1 MPIMPNQT
9 GSKNAFKIF
18 VSYRRDDSA
27 GHTGRIYD
35 RLAATF
41 GDAQIFMDIDHI
53 EPGQDFVQV
62 MEEAVSSCDVLV
74 AIIGRDWITTRGRT
88 TRRLDDPL
96 DFVRLE
102 IRTALKQNILTIPVL
117 VQGTSMPRAQDL
129 PADMAELV
137 RRNALEVSDLRW
149 RHDVDRLLEVLERER
164 TRRGKALQSAASAPS
179 VKSSRLRNR
188 KLWLA
193 VGIAILVT
201 AIGLSLVLASR
212 FWTTIGK
219 PTVSELRSFAF
230 YTPTVNSNGSVSRTM
245 KQANVLTV
253 HFGNHTP
260 LEMVQIPAG
269 NFWMGSADEVSVAQN
284 ETPQHQVTVKSFYM
298 SRYEITQELWQIVM
312 GNNPSKQGPSRGDR
326 FPVDTVSWNDAT
338 SFCAKLSQLTGRQFR
353 LPTEAEWEYACRAG
367 TTTPYAFGQTLTREL
382 ANNSGTRDSPVR
394 VGELG
399 VANAFGLSDM
409 HGNLYEWCQDR
420 YHPNYNGAPTD
431 GAAWIEGADPLFR
444 VVRGCSWNYPDSACR
459 SASRDK
465 DRETTASGTDGFRVV
480 MVVQ

>member
-1 MPIMPNQT
+1 MPNQT
-9 GSKNAFKIF
+9 GPQKPFKIF

-35 RLAATF
+35 GLAATF
-41 GDAQIFMDIDHI
+41 GEAQIFMDVDHI

-62 MEEAVSSCDVLV
+62 MEDAVSTCDVLV
-74 AIIGRDWITTRGRT
+74 AIIGRDWITIRGRT

-102 IRTALKQNILTIPVL
+102 IGAALRQKILVIPVL
-117 VQGTSMPRAQDL
+117 VQGASMPRVQDL
-129 PADMAELV
+129 PVDLAELV

-149 RHDVDRLLEVLERER
+149 RHDVDRLIEVLDRER
-164 TRRGKALQSAASAPS
+164 TRRGKAVQSAPFLPLIQS
-179 VKSSRLRNR
+179 LRPRRR

-193 VGIAILVT
+193 AGIATL
-201 AIGLSLVLASR
+201 AIAVIALSLALASR
-212 FWTTIGK
+212 FWTSIGK
-219 PTVSELRSFAF
+219 PTVSQLRSFGF

-245 KQANVLTV
+245 KQANAFAV

-269 NFWMGSADEVSVAQN
+269 TFLMGSADEVSIT
-284 ETPQHQVTVKSFYM
+284 EDEKPQHQVTVKTFYM

-312 GNNPSKQGPSRGDR
+312 GSNPSRQGPSHGDR
-326 FPVDTVSWNDAT
+326 FPVDTVSWTDAT
-338 SFCAKLSQLTGRQFR
+338 AFCAKLSQLTGLQFR

-367 TTTPYAFGQTLTREL
+367 TTTPFAFGQTLTREL
-382 ANNSGTRDSPVR
+382 ANNSGARDSTVR

-409 HGNLYEWCQDR
+409 HGNLYEWCMDR
-420 YHPNYNGAPTD
+420 YHPNYNGAPID
-431 GAAWIEGADPLFR
+431 GGAWLEGADPLFR

-480 MVVQ
+480 MVAQ